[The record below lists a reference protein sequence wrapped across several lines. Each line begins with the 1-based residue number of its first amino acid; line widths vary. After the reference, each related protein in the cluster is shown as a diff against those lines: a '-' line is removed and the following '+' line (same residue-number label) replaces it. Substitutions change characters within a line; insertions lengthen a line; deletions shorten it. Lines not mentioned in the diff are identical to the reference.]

1 MREKIIT
8 GTRDDGEKTGPMA
21 KARRWA
27 GGHKT
32 MLVCIG
38 VGALTA
44 FAAIASCRT
53 GHAGGV
59 KTGSRHQGHRPGW
72 QRVRRHPHHR
82 PQVRCERDSFRG
94 GLGRIRIPSGK
105 EHRRRAPVSAGF
117 GGSEG
122 MPLGCRQL
130 QTRNARILSGSWLHR
145 RRSGETSA
153 PSGFR
158 AGFPGFGLFVLVRAS
173 ASSLSRKSISSP
185 TLIEPSGR

>member
-1 MREKIIT
+1 MAHIRKRKGYDMREKIIT

-59 KTGSRHQGHRPGW
+59 KTG
-72 QRVRRHPHHR
+72 
-82 PQVRCERDSFRG
+82 C
-94 GLGRIRIPSGK
+94 L
-105 EHRRRAPVSAGF
+105 
-117 GGSEG
+117 
-122 MPLGCRQL
+122 
-130 QTRNARILSGSWLHR
+130 
-145 RRSGETSA
+145 
-153 PSGFR
+153 
-158 AGFPGFGLFVLVRAS
+158 AGFPDGRIEGYAKGHDAGDTRTAWPT
-173 ASSLSRKSISSP
+173 AWRSP
-185 TLIEPSGR
+185 PTP

>member
-1 MREKIIT
+1 MR
-8 GTRDDGEKTGPMA
+8 RDDPTRNPELSGYSFWPMGEADRVDYERLVSRLLPDIGIGHSRPLHGIKAIDPDGSVCAAIRTT
-21 KARRWA
+21 ARRFDA
-27 GGHKT
+27 NVI
-32 MLVCIG
+32 L
-38 VGALTA
+38 
-44 FAAIASCRT
+44 
-53 GHAGGV
+53 
-59 KTGSRHQGHRPGW
+59 
-72 QRVRRHPHHR
+72 
-82 PQVRCERDSFRG
+82 FRG

>member
-59 KTGSRHQGHRPGW
+59 KTGY
-72 QRVRRHPHHR
+72 
-82 PQVRCERDSFRG
+82 
-94 GLGRIRIPSGK
+94 L
-105 EHRRRAPVSAGF
+105 
-117 GGSEG
+117 
-122 MPLGCRQL
+122 
-130 QTRNARILSGSWLHR
+130 
-145 RRSGETSA
+145 
-153 PSGFR
+153 
-158 AGFPGFGLFVLVRAS
+158 AGFPDGRTEGYAKGHDAGYADGLADGMEIDADAMKPETIVKNTFPVASHVRRLHEGWRRSPAKDVQIAALGKDIPEGYTLVDDQTRT
-173 ASSLSRKSISSP
+173 RV
-185 TLIEPSGR
+185 TVR

>member
-59 KTGSRHQGHRPGW
+59 KTGY
-72 QRVRRHPHHR
+72 
-82 PQVRCERDSFRG
+82 
-94 GLGRIRIPSGK
+94 L
-105 EHRRRAPVSAGF
+105 
-117 GGSEG
+117 
-122 MPLGCRQL
+122 
-130 QTRNARILSGSWLHR
+130 
-145 RRSGETSA
+145 
-153 PSGFR
+153 
-158 AGFPGFGLFVLVRAS
+158 AGFPDGRTEGYAKGHDAGYADGLADGMEIAADAMKPETISKNTFPVASHVRRLHEGWRRFPAKDAQIAALGKDIPEGYTLVDDQTRT
-173 ASSLSRKSISSP
+173 RV
-185 TLIEPSGR
+185 TVR

>member
-59 KTGSRHQGHRPGW
+59 KTGY
-72 QRVRRHPHHR
+72 
-82 PQVRCERDSFRG
+82 
-94 GLGRIRIPSGK
+94 L
-105 EHRRRAPVSAGF
+105 AGF
-117 GGSEG
+117 PDGRTEG
-122 MPLGCRQL
+122 YAKGHDAGYADGL
-130 QTRNARILSGSWLHR
+130 A
-145 RRSGETSA
+145 SA
-153 PSGFR
+153 PS
-158 AGFPGFGLFVLVRAS
+158 
-173 ASSLSRKSISSP
+173 SSVFSPSRNNGSMSLWMFL
-185 TLIEPSGR
+185 TDV